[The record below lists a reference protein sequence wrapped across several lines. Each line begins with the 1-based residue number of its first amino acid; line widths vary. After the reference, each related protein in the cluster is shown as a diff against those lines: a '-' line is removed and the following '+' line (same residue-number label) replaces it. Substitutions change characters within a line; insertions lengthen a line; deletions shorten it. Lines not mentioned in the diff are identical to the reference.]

1 MIYCYGSST
10 DKAVLTVL
18 VMVLSSWSRG
28 ETGIGRGGETHSLV
42 TTGSRLMQPMGS
54 QRLLEVVWFQ
64 AKLETG

>member
-1 MIYCYGSST
+1 M
-10 DKAVLTVL
+10 LTVL

-42 TTGSRLMQPMGS
+42 TMGSRLMQPMGS